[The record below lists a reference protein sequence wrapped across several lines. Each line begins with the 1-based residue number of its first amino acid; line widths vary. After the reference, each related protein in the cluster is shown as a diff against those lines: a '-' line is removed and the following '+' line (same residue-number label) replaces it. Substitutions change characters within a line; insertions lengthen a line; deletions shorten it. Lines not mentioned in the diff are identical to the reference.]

1 MRLYQMKA
9 EVNGRNRMDDFLE
22 HNYVCAGPAGIG
34 YLEHCEEAELKVRL
48 AHVARDEPQWSRM
61 CEELQLFVHVMQ
73 DGDYVIMGDND
84 NVYLGDIGDYYYV
97 EAFDSEEEGSCHR
110 RGVTWLMTVP
120 AAGISSQMRRFLDE
134 DAGLSAFSR
143 SISQAELKLELEGG
157 YAATGEAIAIAKFKA
172 EAEAHPGRLSILPL
186 PDEGMIAEA
195 LAILQAAMLSDD
207 PERRERAA
215 IAVLEYA
222 RGSKSEPFYPPRRP

>member
-1 MRLYQMKA
+1 MRLFQMKA

-34 YLEHCEEAELKVRL
+34 DLEHCEEAELENRL
-48 AHVARDEPQWSRM
+48 ANVARDERQRAAISAEM
-61 CEELQLFVHVMQ
+61 LLFVRVMQ
-73 DGDYVIMGDND
+73 DGDYVIMKDND

-97 EAFDSEEEGSCHR
+97 DAFDSEEEGSCHR

-120 AAGISSQMRRFLDE
+120 EEGIGSEMRALLNE
-134 DAGLSAFSR
+134 EANLSAFGR
-143 SISQAELKLELEGG
+143 TISQAELRSELGERN
-157 YAATGEAIAIAKFKA
+157 ATSVA
-172 EAEAHPGRLSILPL
+172 EANPEHPHGLPL
-186 PDEGMIAEA
+186 PDAGMITEA
-195 LAILQAAMLSDD
+195 LAILHAAMQSED

-222 RGSKSEPFYPPRRP
+222 KGRTLGYKEP